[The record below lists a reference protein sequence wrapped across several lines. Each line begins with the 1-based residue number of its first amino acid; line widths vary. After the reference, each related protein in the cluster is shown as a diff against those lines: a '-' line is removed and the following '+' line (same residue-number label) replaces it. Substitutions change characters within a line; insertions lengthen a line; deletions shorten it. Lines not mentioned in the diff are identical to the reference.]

1 MKPKWIQVSATAWV
15 YPHCVRAVEDAD
27 RNDEY
32 LTRIHTAVGNDSVEI
47 LSTWTPQEV
56 LDALKKGVRTS

>member
-1 MKPKWIQVSATAWV
+1 MKHKWIKISETAWV
-15 YPHCVRAVEDAD
+15 YPHCVRAIEDAD

-47 LSTWTPQEV
+47 LSTWTPIAV
-56 LDALKKGVRTS
+56 LDALKKGVGT